1 MDSLFEKASRMKL
14 RFSTPQGL
22 LPVEDVWDL
31 PLTAESSR
39 KANLNDMAKSLY
51 RALKEDD
58 EVDFI
63 KKRVEPNEELSL
75 RFAIAKHIIDVRL
88 REQEATENA
97 LKVKEKKARIMEIM
111 AGKEDEELKGKSLE
125 DLRGLL
131 NSL

>member
-1 MDSLFEKASRMKL
+1 MDNLFEKATRMKL

-31 PLTAESSR
+31 PLTAPNSR

-58 EVDFI
+58 EVDFV

-88 REQEATENA
+88 REQEAAENA
-97 LKVKEKKARIMEIM
+97 LKAKEKKARIMEII
-111 AGKEDEELKGKSLE
+111 AGKEDEELKGKSLDE
-125 DLRGLL
+125 LREVL